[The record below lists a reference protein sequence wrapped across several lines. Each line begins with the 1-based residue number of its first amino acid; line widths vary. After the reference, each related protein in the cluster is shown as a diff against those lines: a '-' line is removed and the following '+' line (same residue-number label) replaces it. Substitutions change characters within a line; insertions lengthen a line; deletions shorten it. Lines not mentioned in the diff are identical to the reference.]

1 MFFKF
6 QYRLKKWYGPKVV
19 TETISWWGKYILIT
33 NNIIAITE
41 GMSLKGHF
49 QGRETDRLFYPNMAI
64 TFDYIA
70 LCTTSV
76 ELFRFTYIVHIRHWP
91 IDGLK
96 VSMIDTLTSITLFW
110 SITLLLKGRKKKYL
124 VVFICILARAPN

>member
-1 MFFKF
+1 M
-6 QYRLKKWYGPKVV
+6 
-19 TETISWWGKYILIT
+19 IT

-110 SITLLLKGRKKKYL
+110 SITLLLKGRKKIPCSIHMYISKGAELASDTLPWHWLFFASPWSYTL
-124 VVFICILARAPN
+124 KICLEIMIL